1 LASHASL
8 PKVAGLF
15 FAAGASGDL
24 MLVSIVIPA
33 YRAEATIARALA
45 SLLAQSMPAW
55 EAIIVSDDGT
65 DYAGHAR
72 TNGLMDA
79 RFRFVSSGGVR
90 SGCHRSR
97 NVGLALARGD
107 FVLHCDADDVSHPK
121 RLECLLPVAARRG
134 AAVDNPQVV
143 AHTSGLVLYRAMSG
157 RHDQD
162 LDIPAFLATT
172 VPLFPLVARR
182 YAVPRLEGIEN
193 IEDVV
198 ANLRLID
205 RLGPLRL
212 LAQSLSDYHVVPG
225 SMSAGAD
232 AAATFDEAYEAAI
245 ERLLGQDGLQLSPAS
260 REAALGGLGRKR
272 ALNQAFGIA
281 AAHTP
286 GLTFQAFIARGHPDR
301 QPGQL
306 AEP

>member
-1 LASHASL
+1 LQ
-8 PKVAGLF
+8 KVADFF
-15 FAAGASGDL
+15 FAAGASGAL
-24 MLVSIVIPA
+24 MRVSVVIPA
-33 YRAEATIARALA
+33 YRAQATIARALA
-45 SLLAQSMPAW
+45 SLLAQTMPDW

-65 DYAGHAR
+65 DYADHAR
-72 TNGLMDA
+72 ANGLTDA
-79 RFRFVSSGGVR
+79 RFCFVSSGGVR

-97 NVGLALARGD
+97 NVGLAQARGD
-107 FVLHCDADDVSHPK
+107 FVLHCDADDVSHPR
-121 RLECLLPVAARRG
+121 RLECLLPVAAARG
-134 AAVDNPQVV
+134 AAVDNPQIV
-143 AHTSGLVLYRAMSG
+143 ADTSGMVLYRAVSG
-157 RHDQD
+157 GHDRD
-162 LDIPAFLATT
+162 LDILAFLAIT
-172 VPLFPLVARR
+172 VPLFPLVARH

-232 AAATFDEAYEAAI
+232 AAATFDEAYATLIA
-245 ERLLGQDGLQLSPAS
+245 RLLGQDGLQLSPAT
-260 REAALGGLGRKR
+260 RDAALGGLRRKQ

-286 GLTFQAFIARGHPDR
+286 GLTFQAFIARATPTSNT
-301 QPGQL
+301 
-306 AEP
+306 AS